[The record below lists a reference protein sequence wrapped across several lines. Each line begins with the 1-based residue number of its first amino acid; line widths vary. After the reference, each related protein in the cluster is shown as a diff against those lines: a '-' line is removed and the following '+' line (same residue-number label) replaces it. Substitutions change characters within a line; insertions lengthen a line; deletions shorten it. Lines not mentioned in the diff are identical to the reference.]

1 MMVNTDDANS
11 DQVIWNETLLSY
23 LYDAE
28 EVYFE
33 RINKY
38 HGDLKSTNAQN
49 DATNAELK

>member
-1 MMVNTDDANS
+1 MMMNANVDSS